1 MEAGRERGEQV
12 EKGWEAG
19 NYAVVA
25 VAVAAAVV
33 DSPPL
38 LEMGEGRG
46 ETEEEEAEGMG
57 RRRLGEKEKEMEEKG
72 VKGEAQILK
81 QDMVEERRK

>member
-12 EKGWEAG
+12 GKGWEAG

-25 VAVAAAVV
+25 VAVAVV

-57 RRRLGEKEKEMEEKG
+57 RRR
-72 VKGEAQILK
+72 
-81 QDMVEERRK
+81 

>member
-25 VAVAAAVV
+25 VAVV